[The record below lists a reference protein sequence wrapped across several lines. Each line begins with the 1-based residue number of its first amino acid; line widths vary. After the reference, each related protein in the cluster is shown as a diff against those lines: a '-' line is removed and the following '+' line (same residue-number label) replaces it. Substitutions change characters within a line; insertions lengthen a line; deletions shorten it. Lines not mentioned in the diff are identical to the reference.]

1 MMGMPNPAR
10 VRCQFPLALLFPLTL
25 VSSIEK
31 GASADFRPPF
41 PAAPGIVGLGTV
53 FCFRSTTAI
62 FFAGWAG
69 EGLARAKSNSTLAF
83 TFR

>member
-1 MMGMPNPAR
+1 MMGIPNPAG
-10 VRCQFPLALLFPLTL
+10 VRCRFPLALLFPPPRVLYRKERL
-25 VSSIEK
+25 C
-31 GASADFRPPF
+31 GLLRPPF

-53 FCFRSTTAI
+53 FCFRSTTAV
-62 FFAGWAG
+62 FFAGWAR